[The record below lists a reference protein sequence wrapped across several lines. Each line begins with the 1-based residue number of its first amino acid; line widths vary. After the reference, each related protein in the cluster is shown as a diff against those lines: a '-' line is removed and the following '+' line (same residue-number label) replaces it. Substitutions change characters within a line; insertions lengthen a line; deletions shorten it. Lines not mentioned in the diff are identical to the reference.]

1 MYYLNGV
8 ELYIYIFFC
17 CTSLSVTYIFQYIIL
32 ILDYI
37 IVYFNISLYMYNI
50 YLNISNGSFIYHWQY
65 YIYVCNNQIYPRL
78 IHTQIMT
85 RGMACA
91 RIYMLMLVHKYVL
104 VVVTRKSS
112 LYSLYYIIVAALL
125 CFISTFFLYCF
136 VLRLSEIITNV
147 ILHFVC

>member
-1 MYYLNGV
+1 M
-8 ELYIYIFFC
+8 
-17 CTSLSVTYIFQYIIL
+17 
-32 ILDYI
+32 
-37 IVYFNISLYMYNI
+37 YFNISLYMYNI

-85 RGMACA
+85 RGLACA

-104 VVVTRKSS
+104 EVVTRKSS

-136 VLRLSEIITNV
+136 CVEAVWNYYQCDFTFCILEGKENSNYILRL
-147 ILHFVC
+147 